1 MNGWGYGMQLLFGA
15 AADGRTFPDHPGVG
29 SGAVD
34 CAVVGPAGLVDTLE
48 SQLGLL
54 VPHVSK
60 AVRIAAYVA
69 KMRTAGNGRFW
80 SASFAKD
87 PWSTAVQLL
96 GWRDALVAGG
106 WLGTAIGSPRLDDLA
121 AAEQAGRPLPPG
133 LADRLV
139 VLVAAIG
146 ARPGLRLTNLSLLE
160 PRARFTPAWRRL
172 FDALQGAGVT
182 LEERVASRSAAP
194 ETDLGRVQATLR
206 GEPTDVLQG
215 DGSFTLVE
223 ADTALMAAEAVADW
237 LAAGPQAALA
247 GTVVLVPDGDT
258 ALLDHALAARGLP
271 ALGLSS
277 PSPWRGAL
285 QVLPLAFAVA
295 WRPFD
300 PKALLNLLMLP
311 RPPIGRFAAGRLA
324 RTLVAEPGLDGPAWL
339 RAWEEITAALLERED
354 GADAAALR
362 KVAHKVE
369 RWRDWTLGG
378 QFDRAEGMSAAAARQ
393 IAGRVAA
400 WALATDAG
408 QGDALFLAVGSAA
421 AGFVRAIDALELDV
435 LPALL
440 IERVL
445 AEVLAEGVA
454 NPSHVAQAG
463 GLRAIQAPGALWASA
478 PRLVW
483 WIFVGPGEKVAP
495 TTWSRAE
502 LAALAAAG
510 VALESA
516 PEAAARISG
525 GYADAVLR
533 AAQQVLFVRPALSG
547 ADETVAHPLAHQLH
561 LLIEPAG
568 HLVKWRAERLL
579 AEATAQL
586 AQRVLPRQAVDIMDA
601 PAPRARWQAPA
612 AGLAR
617 LVNRRESATTLGRL
631 LNCQLSWFAQDVLR
645 LRAGRFAEIPG
656 ADQLFGNLAH
666 EIANRLL
673 PPGPPPAVIDIRQ
686 RAVALFED
694 LLPKMAAPLQQP
706 ELAGELAAA
715 RERVPAALE
724 ALVRTLHDRGLEIV
738 GAELD
743 REGDAGGLALQ
754 GRLDLLVRQGT
765 TSAVIDLKWTRSSK
779 RYRLEIAEGR
789 AVQLAVYSAI
799 AEPGAAATGAY
810 YLLRQRRLF
819 APRGS
824 LLADEDIE
832 AARGLDE
839 TLRAVVDDVE
849 LWRTHLDGGELLAAG
864 VGEAADQRPE
874 DLAFEMSK
882 EPCRFCDLTGLCRVS
897 VEAL

>member
-1 MNGWGYGMQLLFGA
+1 MHLYFGM
-15 AADGRTFPDHPGVG
+15 AADGRTFPDHPGAG
-29 SGAVD
+29 DGALD
-34 CAVVGPAGLVDTLE
+34 SAVVGPAGLIDALE
-48 SQLGLL
+48 SQLGLSA
-54 VPHVSK
+54 PKVSK

-69 KMRTAGNGRFW
+69 KLRAAGDGRFW
-80 SASFAKD
+80 SESFAKD
-87 PWSTAVQLL
+87 SWSTAVQLL
-96 GWRDALVAGG
+96 GWRDTLVAGG
-106 WLGTAIGSPRLDDLA
+106 WSGGAIGSARPDDLA
-121 AAEQAGRPLPPG
+121 AAEQAGTPLPPG
-133 LADRLV
+133 LADRLA
-139 VLVAAIG
+139 VLVAAVG
-146 ARPGLRLTNLSLLE
+146 ARPGLRLTKLGLLE
-160 PRARFTPAWRRL
+160 PSARFAPAWRRL
-172 FDALQGAGVT
+172 FDAL
-182 LEERVASRSAAP
+182 RVAGIAMEECIASPSAARD
-194 ETDLGRVQATLR
+194 TDLGRVQATLR
-206 GEPTDVLQG
+206 GEPTDPLQG
-215 DGSFTLVE
+215 DGSFALIE

-237 LAAGPQAALA
+237 LAAGTRTALA
-247 GTVVLVPDGDT
+247 GTVVLAPDGDT
-258 ALLDHALAARGLP
+258 ALLDHALTARGLP
-271 ALGLSS
+271 VLGLSS

-295 WRPFD
+295 WLPFD

-324 RTLVAEPGLDGPAWL
+324 RVLVAEPGLDGPAWSQ
-339 RAWEEITAALLERED
+339 AWEEITAALLERED
-354 GADAAALR
+354 DADGAAAAR
-362 KVAHKVE
+362 KVARQIE
-369 RWRDWTLGG
+369 QWRDWTLGG
-378 QFDRAEGMSAAAARQ
+378 QFDRAVGMSAAAARQ

-400 WALATDAG
+400 WAMAVDAG
-408 QGDALFLAVGSAA
+408 KGDALFLAVGSAA

-445 AEVLAEGVA
+445 AEVLAEGVS
-454 NPSHVAQAG
+454 NPSHVAEAG
-463 GLRAIQAPGALWASA
+463 GLRAIHAPGALWAPA

-483 WIFVGPGEKVAP
+483 WSFVGPGEKVAP

-510 VALESA
+510 VALEST
-516 PEAAARISG
+516 PEAAVRISG
-525 GYADAVLR
+525 GYTDALLR
-533 AAQQVLFVRPALSG
+533 AAEQVLFVRPALSG

-568 HLVKWRAERLL
+568 DLVQWRAERLL
-579 AEATAQL
+579 AEPAAQL
-586 AQRVLPRQAVDIMDA
+586 AQRVLPRRGVDIMDA

-617 LVNRRESATTLGRL
+617 LADRRESATTLGRL

-673 PPGPPPAVIDIRQ
+673 PPGSPPPAADIRQ
-686 RAVALFED
+686 RAAALFED

-724 ALVRTLHDRGLEIV
+724 ALVRVLHDRGLEIV

-765 TSAVIDLKWTRSSK
+765 TPAVIDLKWTRSAK

-789 AVQLAVYSAI
+789 AVQLAVYGAI

-824 LLADEDIE
+824 LLAEEDIE

-839 TLRAVVDDVE
+839 TLRAVVDDVR
-849 LWRTHLDGGELLAAG
+849 LWHTHLDGGEILAAG
-864 VGEAADQRPE
+864 VGEAASHRPQ
-874 DLAFEMSK
+874 DLTFEMSK
-882 EPCRFCDLTGLCRVS
+882 EPCRFCDLTGLCRVG

>member
-1 MNGWGYGMQLLFGA
+1 MQLFFGM
-15 AADGRTFPDHPGVG
+15 AADGRTFPDHPGAG
-29 SGAVD
+29 NGAVD
-34 CAVVGPAGLVDTLE
+34 CAVVGPAGLVEALE
-48 SQLGLL
+48 AQLGLL
-54 VPHVSK
+54 GPQAPK

-69 KMRTAGNGRFW
+69 KLRAAGKARFW
-80 SASFAKD
+80 SASFDKD
-87 PWSTAVQLL
+87 SWSTAVQLL
-96 GWRDALVAGG
+96 GWRDTLVAGG
-106 WLGTAIGSPRLDDLA
+106 WTGAALGSPRPDDLA
-121 AAEQAGRPLPPG
+121 AAELAGAPLPPG
-133 LADRLV
+133 LADRL
-139 VLVAAIG
+139 AALIATVG
-146 ARPGLRLTNLSLLE
+146 VRPGLRLRQLRLLE
-160 PRARFTPAWRRL
+160 PRSRFPPAWRRL
-172 FDALQGAGVT
+172 LDALQGAGVV
-182 LEERVASRSAAP
+182 LEEGAAAP
-194 ETDLGRVQATLR
+194 SAPHATDLGRVQANLR
-206 GEPTDVLQG
+206 GEPAEPLMG
-215 DGSFTLVE
+215 DGSFALVE

-237 LAAGPQAALA
+237 LAAGGQASLA
-247 GTVVLVPDGDT
+247 GTVVLAPDGDT

-271 ALGLSS
+271 VLGLSK

-311 RPPIGRFAAGRLA
+311 RPPIGRFAAVRLA
-324 RTLVAEPGLDGPAWL
+324 RVLVAEPGLDGPVWVQAWDD
-339 RAWEEITAALLERED
+339 IAASLLERED
-354 GADAAALR
+354 SADRAAAAR
-362 KVAHKVE
+362 KVARQVE
-369 RWRDWTLGG
+369 QWRAWTQGG
-378 QFDRAEGMSAAAARQ
+378 QFDRTEGMTTADARQ
-393 IAGRVAA
+393 IAGRVAS
-400 WALATDAG
+400 WALAADAG
-408 QGDALFLAVGSAA
+408 QGDPLFLAVGSAA
-421 AGFVRAIDALELDV
+421 AAFVRAIDALELDV

-454 NPSHVAQAG
+454 NPSHVAGAG
-463 GLRAIQAPGALWASA
+463 GLRAIHMPGALWAPA

-483 WIFVGPGEKVAP
+483 WSFVGPGEKVAP

-502 LAALAAAG
+502 RVALAAAG

-533 AAQQVLFVRPALSG
+533 AGEQVLFVRPALSG

-561 LLIEPAG
+561 LMIERAG
-568 HLVKWRAERLL
+568 DLVRWRAERLL
-579 AEATAQL
+579 AEPAAQL
-586 AQRVLPRQAVDIMDA
+586 AQRVLPRAAVDIMDA
-601 PAPRARWQAPA
+601 PMPRARWQVPT

-617 LVNRRESATTLGRL
+617 LADRRESATTLGRL

-673 PPGPPPAVIDIRQ
+673 PPGPPPEVADIRS
-686 RAVALFED
+686 RAAALFEE
-694 LLPKMAAPLQQP
+694 LLPRMAAPLQQP

-724 ALVRTLHDRGLEIV
+724 ALVRTLHARGLEVV

-743 REGDAGGLALQ
+743 REGEVGGLALQ
-754 GRLDLLVRQGT
+754 GRLDLLVRQGAT
-765 TSAVIDLKWTRSSK
+765 PAVIDLKWTRSAR
-779 RYRLEIAEGR
+779 RYRMEIAEGR
-789 AVQLAVYSAI
+789 AVQLAVYGAI

-824 LLADEDIE
+824 VLAEEDIE
-832 AARGLDE
+832 AVRGLDE
-839 TLRAVVDDVE
+839 TLRGVIDDVG
-849 LWRTHLDGGELLAAG
+849 LWRTYLDGGELLAAG
-864 VGEAADQRPE
+864 VGEAADHRPA
-874 DLAFEMSK
+874 DLTFDASK
-882 EPCRFCDLTGLCRVS
+882 EPCRFCDLTGLCRVG

>member
-1 MNGWGYGMQLLFGA
+1 MQLLFGA
-15 AADGRTFPDHPGVG
+15 AADGRTYPDHPGG
-29 SGAVD
+29 RDGAVD
-34 CAVVGPAGLVDTLE
+34 CAVVGPAGLVDALE

-54 VPHVSK
+54 GPPVSK

-69 KMRTAGNGRFW
+69 KLRAAGDGRFW
-80 SASFAKD
+80 SASFTKD

-96 GWRDALVAGG
+96 GWRDNLVAGG
-106 WLGTAIGSPRLDDLA
+106 WSGAAIGSPRLDDLA

-133 LADRLV
+133 LADRLA

-146 ARPGLRLTNLSLLE
+146 ARPGLRLTKLGLLE
-160 PRARFTPAWRRL
+160 PRARFAPAWRRL
-172 FDALQGAGVT
+172 FDALQAAGVIM
-182 LEERVASRSAAP
+182 EECVAGSSAPP
-194 ETDLGRVQATLR
+194 ETDLGRIQATLR
-206 GEPTDVLQG
+206 EEPTDPLQG

-247 GTVVLVPDGDT
+247 GTVVLAPDGDT

-300 PKALLNLLMLP
+300 PKTLLDLLMLP
-311 RPPIGRFAAGRLA
+311 RPPIGRFAAARLA
-324 RTLVAEPGLDGPAWL
+324 RALVAEPGLNGPVWS
-339 RAWEEITAALLERED
+339 RAWDDISAALLERE
-354 GADAAALR
+354 ADAGAAR
-362 KVAHKVE
+362 KVARQVDQ
-369 RWRDWTLGG
+369 WRAWTRGG
-378 QFDRAEGMSAAAARQ
+378 QFDRAEGMSVAEARQ

-400 WALATDAG
+400 WALAIDAG

-421 AGFVRAIDALELDV
+421 AEFVRAIDALELEL

-445 AEVLAEGVA
+445 AEVLSEGVA
-454 NPSHVAQAG
+454 NPGHVAQAG
-463 GLRAIQAPGALWASA
+463 GLRAIQAPGALWAPV

-483 WIFVGPGEKVAP
+483 WNFVGPGERVA
-495 TTWSRAE
+495 TTIWSRSE
-502 LAALAAAG
+502 LAALTCAG
-510 VALESA
+510 VALEAS

-533 AAQQVLFVRPALSG
+533 VAEQVMLVRPALSG
-547 ADETVAHPLAHQLH
+547 ADKTVAHPLAHQLH

-568 HLVKWRAERLL
+568 DRVRWRAERLL
-579 AEATAQL
+579 AESGVQL
-586 AQRVLPRQAVDIMDA
+586 ALRVLPRQAANIKDT
-601 PAPRARWQAPA
+601 PAARARWRVPTGA
-612 AGLAR
+612 LAR
-617 LVNRRESATTLGRL
+617 LAGRRESATTLGRL
-631 LNCQLSWFAQDVLR
+631 LNCQLSWFAQDVLH

-656 ADQLFGNLAH
+656 ADQLFGNLTH
-666 EIANRLL
+666 EIASHLL
-673 PPGPPPAVIDIRQ
+673 PAGAPPPVDNIRQ
-686 RAVALFED
+686 RAAALFED

-724 ALVRTLHDRGLEIV
+724 ALVRTLHDRDLEVV

-743 REGDAGGLALQ
+743 REGAAGGLALQ
-754 GRLDLLVRQGT
+754 GRLDLLVRRGT
-765 TSAVIDLKWTRSSK
+765 VPAVIDLKWTRSAR

-799 AEPGAAATGAY
+799 ADPGATATGAY
-810 YLLRQRRLF
+810 FLLRQRRLF

-824 LLADEDIE
+824 LLAEEDIE

-839 TLRAVVDDVE
+839 TLRAVINDVG
-849 LWRTHLDGGELLAAG
+849 LWRTYIDGGNVLA
-864 VGEAADQRPE
+864 VGIGESVSDRPPDLTFEAAR
-874 DLAFEMSK
+874 
-882 EPCRFCDLTGLCRVS
+882 EPCRFCDLTGLCRVG